1 MPGKTRAAEE
11 PQSVFTSFKNV
22 MFGSNTP
29 HAPEMLGG
37 DHDSSGVELS
47 NENSSD
53 FQHQEDPNETV
64 PGSTNDSACHGPSE
78 ENSQEKIDFHPASE
92 PQRLTVAFPS
102 TPGHSSITQAAEDQ
116 SNPPTA
122 HSTDSKVSS
131 TNKSPSRPS
140 SPFRQGQDEHIGS
153 VHSIAGSG
161 TQGDAVVI
169 ATNIRSASFQSA
181 QGEHYQHQGQQ
192 SVLNPASHSQSQF
205 LLTISAPSSQ
215 SGVSA
220 AGGAQLEHL
229 LARVKH
235 EKTVLRALA
244 WEESAKARAYNRYT
258 RDESKITAW
267 ENTMKAKAEAK
278 MRKAQEDLDKQ
289 RANHIEKMKNAVASV
304 HCKAQE
310 KRAAMEA
317 RRAEDI
323 VKAEEIA
330 SRIRATGKMPR
341 KCLCVSA

>member
-1 MPGKTRAAEE
+1 MLSEATFRLLLVSRFNMTFSYQPRSVTPDTWLCRFTCISKRWYDNLSETNSCWCWRA
-11 PQSVFTSFKNV
+11 
-22 MFGSNTP
+22 
-29 HAPEMLGG
+29 
-37 DHDSSGVELS
+37 D
-47 NENSSD
+47 
-53 FQHQEDPNETV
+53 ETV

-140 SPFRQGQDEHIGS
+140 SSFRQGQDEHIGS

-215 SGVSA
+215 SG
-220 AGGAQLEHL
+220 QPLFFYE
-229 LARVKH
+229 
-235 EKTVLRALA
+235 
-244 WEESAKARAYNRYT
+244 
-258 RDESKITAW
+258 KITAW
-267 ENTMKAKAEAK
+267 
-278 MRKAQEDLDKQ
+278 
-289 RANHIEKMKNAVASV
+289 
-304 HCKAQE
+304 
-310 KRAAMEA
+310 
-317 RRAEDI
+317 
-323 VKAEEIA
+323 
-330 SRIRATGKMPR
+330 
-341 KCLCVSA
+341 